1 MALWASLWE
10 SFSAHAPALGTHT
23 YTPPT
28 THMTPTQTRTH
39 THTSPRPQPVTL
51 TAFALLDASHCG
63 VHVHVHLDVRV
74 ESEAAV
80 ALGTQSVCIAL
91 ALALHAASDFS
102 GRSFQ
107 RMLCP
112 WRRRTCSTRQKKD
125 YLLWN
130 LRALPKR
137 RLKVQRTKKHTL
149 ALSVFGSLALAVL
162 FALFLAFFNLCFSFI
177 VTVQKSLDAKIH
189 SKKNAG
195 KHNHN
200 NNNTAISCAIEKS
213 VSEKQASVRCEFFL
227 RLKRTSAQ
235 CDRSQSAK
243 KYARTHQMEN
253 PLKLSGKLIVA
264 GKINV
269 KLKRNLWK

>member
-1 MALWASLWE
+1 MSIPLGKLLCPRPCLRHTHIHAAHHTHDAHTNTHPHTHKSTPTASYTHRLCASRCVALWGSCPCPSRRPCRIRSCGSPWHSERLY
-10 SFSAHAPALGTHT
+10 SSGSGSACRFGLFRPLLPA
-23 YTPPT
+23 YV
-28 THMTPTQTRTH
+28 M
-39 THTSPRPQPVTL
+39 SL
-51 TAFALLDASHCG
+51 TAPHLLN
-63 VHVHVHLDVRV
+63 
-74 ESEAAV
+74 AAEER
-80 ALGTQSVCIAL
+80 LSSL
-91 ALALHAASDFS
+91 EPS
-102 GRSFQ
+102 GSSQ
-107 RMLCP
+107 
-112 WRRRTCSTRQKKD
+112 
-125 YLLWN
+125 
-130 LRALPKR
+130 R